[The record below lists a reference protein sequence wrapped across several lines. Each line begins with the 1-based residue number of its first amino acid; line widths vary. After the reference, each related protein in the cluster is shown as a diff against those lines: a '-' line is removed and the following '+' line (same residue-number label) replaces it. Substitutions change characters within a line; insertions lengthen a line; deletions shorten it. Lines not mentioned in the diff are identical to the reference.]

1 MLYTTMVNQIALVNE
16 TANYSPLGSSETF
29 LHKSLIVSNH
39 FVYAKVTFG
48 YTLMPRDFTRPEK
61 TVKKMF
67 ACPKYFESIMVPF
80 GYTFVQHFLN
90 IMTFLSILVT
100 IHGRKL

>member
-1 MLYTTMVNQIALVNE
+1 MLYHTMVNQIALVNE
-16 TANYSPLGSSETF
+16 SANYSPLDSSETF
-29 LHKSLIVSNH
+29 LQKSVIVSKY

-48 YTLMPRDFTRPEK
+48 YTLMPRDFTRQGK

-67 ACPKYFESIMVPF
+67 ACPKYFESIMVLF

-90 IMTFLSILVT
+90 ITSFLSILVT